1 MVGLPL
7 DDLERSDDAVVVRED
22 VIERVLVLLAV
33 CVFVFSIL
41 LVTSGLEL
49 AVLEASAVIV
59 SKGVHTPVYV
69 INGLAVAIA
78 VYWGLR
84 ERWLVRVDVLEDVV
98 VNVLIIPF

>member
-1 MVGLPL
+1 MLGLPV

-33 CVFVFSIL
+33 CVGVLSML

-59 SKGVHTPVYV
+59 SMGVNGPVYV
-69 INGLAVAIA
+69 INGLTVATA

-84 ERWLVRVDVLEDVV
+84 LLCVVRVDVLEDVV
-98 VNVLIIPF
+98 LNVIIIPF